1 MKKILFIATG
11 GTIASKK
18 TENGLTPQITPDQV
32 WAAIQD
38 IGAVHTRLVPGF
50 VVDTKLEPGARI
62 VTFANGITV
71 RERIVTIDDQ
81 AKRLVWS
88 VVSERFTH
96 HNGSLQVFVNA
107 DGETNVVWI
116 ADLLP
121 DEAAAM
127 SSPIMDRGMSAMKTA
142 LDALS

>member
-1 MKKILFIATG
+1 MGARMAT
-11 GTIASKK
+11 IRK
-18 TENGLTPQITPDQV
+18 EITTTAKPDQV

-38 IGAVHTRLVPGF
+38 IGALHTRLVPGF
-50 VVDTKLEPGARI
+50 VVDTRLEPGARI

-121 DEAAAM
+121 DEAAGM
-127 SSPIMDRGMSAMKTA
+127 SSQIMDHGMSAMKTA

>member
-1 MKKILFIATG
+1 MAT
-11 GTIASKK
+11 IRK
-18 TENGLTPQITPDQV
+18 EITTTAKPDQV

-38 IGAVHTRLVPGF
+38 IGALHTRLVPGF

-107 DGETNVVWI
+107 DGETNVVWT

-121 DEAAAM
+121 DEATGM
-127 SSPIMDRGMSAMKTA
+127 SSQMMDHGMSAMKTA

>member
-1 MKKILFIATG
+1 MAT
-11 GTIASKK
+11 IRK
-18 TENGLTPQITPDQV
+18 EITTTAKPDQV

-38 IGAVHTRLVPGF
+38 IGALHTRLVPGF

-107 DGETNVVWI
+107 DGETKVVWI

-121 DEAAAM
+121 DEAAGM
-127 SSPIMDRGMSAMKTA
+127 SSQIMDHGMSAMKTA

>member
-1 MKKILFIATG
+1 MAT
-11 GTIASKK
+11 IRK
-18 TENGLTPQITPDQV
+18 EITTTAKPDQV

-38 IGAVHTRLVPGF
+38 IGALHTRLVPGF

-88 VVSERFTH
+88 IVSERFTH

-121 DEAAAM
+121 DEAAGM
-127 SSPIMDRGMSAMKTA
+127 SSQIMDHGMSAMKTA

>member
-1 MKKILFIATG
+1 MAT
-11 GTIASKK
+11 IRK
-18 TENGLTPQITPDQV
+18 EITTTAKPDQV

-38 IGAVHTRLVPGF
+38 IGALHTRLVPGF

-96 HNGSLQVFVNA
+96 HNGSLQVFVNP
-107 DGETNVVWI
+107 DGDTNVVWI

-121 DEAAAM
+121 DEAAGM
-127 SSPIMDRGMSAMKTA
+127 SSQIMDHGMSAMKTA

>member
-1 MKKILFIATG
+1 MAT
-11 GTIASKK
+11 IRK
-18 TENGLTPQITPDQV
+18 EITTTAKPDQV

-38 IGAVHTRLVPGF
+38 IGALHTRLVPGF

-107 DGETNVVWI
+107 DGETNVVWV

-121 DEAAAM
+121 DEAAGM
-127 SSPIMDRGMSAMKTA
+127 SSQIMDHGMSAMKTA

>member
-1 MKKILFIATG
+1 MAT
-11 GTIASKK
+11 IRK
-18 TENGLTPQITPDQV
+18 EITTTAKPDQV

-127 SSPIMDRGMSAMKTA
+127 SSQIMDHGMSAMKTA

>member
-1 MKKILFIATG
+1 MGGRMAT
-11 GTIASKK
+11 IRK
-18 TENGLTPQITPDQV
+18 EITTTAKPDQV

-38 IGAVHTRLVPGF
+38 IGALHTRLVPGF

-88 VVSERFTH
+88 VVSELFTH
-96 HNGSLQVFVNA
+96 HNRSEERRVGKECGSRWC
-107 DGETNVVWI
+107 E
-116 ADLLP
+116 
-121 DEAAAM
+121 
-127 SSPIMDRGMSAMKTA
+127 
-142 LDALS
+142 

>member
-1 MKKILFIATG
+1 MAT
-11 GTIASKK
+11 IRK
-18 TENGLTPQITPDQV
+18 EITATAKPDQI

-38 IGAVHTRLVPGF
+38 IGALHTRLVPGF
-50 VVDTKLEPGARI
+50 VIDTKLEPGARI

-96 HNGSLQVFVNA
+96 HNGSHQVFVNA

-121 DEAAAM
+121 DEAAGM
-127 SSPIMDRGMSAMKTA
+127 SSQIMDHGMSAMKTA
-142 LDALS
+142 LDVHRRPQANENVFR

>member
-1 MKKILFIATG
+1 MAT
-11 GTIASKK
+11 IRK
-18 TENGLTPQITPDQV
+18 EITTTAKPDQV

-38 IGAVHTRLVPGF
+38 IGALHTRLVPGF

-107 DGETNVVWI
+107 DCKTNVVWI

-121 DEAAAM
+121 DEAAGM
-127 SSPIMDRGMSAMKTA
+127 SSQMMDHGMSAMKTA

>member
-1 MKKILFIATG
+1 M
-11 GTIASKK
+11 ASIRKDIPLDTSAK
-18 TENGLTPQITPDQV
+18 EV
-32 WAAIQD
+32 WDAVRD
-38 IGAVHTRLVPGF
+38 IGALHTRLVPGF

-96 HNGSLQVFVNA
+96 HNGSHQVFVNA
-107 DGETNVVWI
+107 DGETKVVWI

-121 DEAAAM
+121 DEAAGM
-127 SSPIMDRGMSAMKTA
+127 SSQIMDHGMSAMKTA

>member
-1 MKKILFIATG
+1 MAT
-11 GTIASKK
+11 IRK
-18 TENGLTPQITPDQV
+18 EITTTAKPDQV

-38 IGAVHTRLVPGF
+38 IGALHTRLVPGF

-71 RERIVTIDDQ
+71 RERIVTIDIQ

-107 DGETNVVWI
+107 DGETNVMWI

-121 DEAAAM
+121 DEAAGM
-127 SSPIMDRGMSAMKTA
+127 SSQIMDHGMSAMKTA

>member
-1 MKKILFIATG
+1 MAT
-11 GTIASKK
+11 IRK
-18 TENGLTPQITPDQV
+18 EITTTAKPDQV

-38 IGAVHTRLVPGF
+38 IGALHTRLVPGF

-121 DEAAAM
+121 DEAAGM
-127 SSPIMDRGMSAMKTA
+127 SSQIMDQGMSAMKTA

>member
-1 MKKILFIATG
+1 MAT
-11 GTIASKK
+11 IRK
-18 TENGLTPQITPDQV
+18 EITTTAKPDQV

-38 IGAVHTRLVPGF
+38 IGALHTRLVPGF

-96 HNGSLQVFVNA
+96 HNGSLQVFVDA

-121 DEAAAM
+121 DEAAGM
-127 SSPIMDRGMSAMKTA
+127 SSQIMDHGMSAMKTA

>member
-1 MKKILFIATG
+1 MAT
-11 GTIASKK
+11 IRK
-18 TENGLTPQITPDQV
+18 EITTTAKPDQV

-38 IGAVHTRLVPGF
+38 IGALHTRLVPGF

-88 VVSERFTH
+88 VVSDRFTH

-121 DEAAAM
+121 DEAAGM
-127 SSPIMDRGMSAMKTA
+127 SSQIMDHGMSAMKTA

>member
-1 MKKILFIATG
+1 MAT
-11 GTIASKK
+11 IRK
-18 TENGLTPQITPDQV
+18 EITTTAKPDQV

-38 IGAVHTRLVPGF
+38 IGALHTRLVPGF
-50 VVDTKLEPGARI
+50 VVNTKLEPGARI

-121 DEAAAM
+121 DEAAGM
-127 SSPIMDRGMSAMKTA
+127 SSQIMDHGMSAMKTA

>member
-1 MKKILFIATG
+1 MAT
-11 GTIASKK
+11 IRK
-18 TENGLTPQITPDQV
+18 EITTTAKPDQV

-38 IGAVHTRLVPGF
+38 IGALHTRLVPGF
-50 VVDTKLEPGARI
+50 VVNTKLEPGARI
-62 VTFANGITV
+62 VTFANGITI

-121 DEAAAM
+121 DEAAGM
-127 SSPIMDRGMSAMKTA
+127 SSQIMDHGMSAMKTA

>member
-1 MKKILFIATG
+1 MAT
-11 GTIASKK
+11 IRK
-18 TENGLTPQITPDQV
+18 EITTTAKPDQV

-38 IGAVHTRLVPGF
+38 IGALHTRLVPGF

-127 SSPIMDRGMSAMKTA
+127 SSQIMDHGMSAMKTA

>member
-1 MKKILFIATG
+1 MAT
-11 GTIASKK
+11 IRK
-18 TENGLTPQITPDQV
+18 EITTTAKSDQV

-38 IGAVHTRLVPGF
+38 IGALHTRLVPGF

-121 DEAAAM
+121 DEAAGM
-127 SSPIMDRGMSAMKTA
+127 SSQIMDHGMSAMKTA

>member
-1 MKKILFIATG
+1 MAT
-11 GTIASKK
+11 IRK
-18 TENGLTPQITPDQV
+18 EITTTAKPDQV

-38 IGAVHTRLVPGF
+38 IGALHTRLVPGF

-121 DEAAAM
+121 DEAAGM
-127 SSPIMDRGMSAMKTA
+127 SSQIMDHGMSAMKTA
-142 LDALS
+142 LDAL

>member
-1 MKKILFIATG
+1 MGGRMAT
-11 GTIASKK
+11 IRK
-18 TENGLTPQITPDQV
+18 EITTTAKPDQV
-32 WAAIQD
+32 WSAIQD
-38 IGAVHTRLVPGF
+38 IGALHTRLVPGF

-121 DEAAAM
+121 DEAAIQTTLV
-127 SSPIMDRGMSAMKTA
+127 SPSAFTKT
-142 LDALS
+142 

>member
-1 MKKILFIATG
+1 MAT
-11 GTIASKK
+11 IRK
-18 TENGLTPQITPDQV
+18 EITTTAKPDQV

-38 IGAVHTRLVPGF
+38 IGALHTRLVPGF

-96 HNGSLQVFVNA
+96 HNASHQVFVNA

-121 DEAAAM
+121 DEAAGM
-127 SSPIMDRGMSAMKTA
+127 SSQIMDHAMSAMKTA

>member
-1 MKKILFIATG
+1 MAT
-11 GTIASKK
+11 IRK
-18 TENGLTPQITPDQV
+18 EITTTAKPDQV

-38 IGAVHTRLVPGF
+38 IGALHTRLVPGF

-71 RERIVTIDDQ
+71 RERIVTIDNQ

-107 DGETNVVWI
+107 DGETSVVWI

-121 DEAAAM
+121 DEAAGM
-127 SSPIMDRGMSAMKTA
+127 SSEMMDHGMSAMKAA

>member
-1 MKKILFIATG
+1 MAT
-11 GTIASKK
+11 IRK
-18 TENGLTPQITPDQV
+18 EITTTAKPDQV

-38 IGAVHTRLVPGF
+38 IGALHTRLVPGF
-50 VVDTKLEPGARI
+50 VVNTKLEPGARI

-121 DEAAAM
+121 DEAAGM
-127 SSPIMDRGMSAMKTA
+127 SSQIMDHAMSAMKTA